1 MAEDKFTDIMYKPNM
16 GIPFTI
22 SLILFFLYMILQL
35 IELNTFI
42 KSMDILDVTKTTR
55 STLVYTYLLGY
66 FVFIFKLF
74 IQLFTIVVIVTVIF
88 WIIIGIFHIFTSIN
102 QSGGYNSAAAMR
114 GGEAENLAKKLLNA
128 VIKVITN
135 VMGIVLLNN
144 FFIIF
149 FVVIPLIILFFTLIF
164 SQFYNRDIII
174 DKDEAN
180 ATRITLTNHNFMM
193 MLITLISVFGVLI
206 LAMDFYYLLIN
217 RDSSTQKMEP
227 DSSSDE

>member
-1 MAEDKFTDIMYKPNM
+1 MAEEKFTDMMYKPNM
-16 GIPFTI
+16 GIAFTI

-55 STLVYTYLLGY
+55 GTLVYTYLLGY

-88 WIIIGIFHIFTSIN
+88 WIIIGVFHIFTSVN
-102 QSGGYNSAAAMR
+102 QSGGYTSAAAMR
-114 GGEAENLAKKLLNA
+114 GGEAENLTKKLQNA
-128 VIKVITN
+128 VIKVFAN
-135 VMGIVLLNN
+135 VMGIVLLKN

-164 SQFYNRDIII
+164 SQFYDRDIII
-174 DKDEAN
+174 EKDEAN
-180 ATRITLTNHNFMM
+180 ATRITLTNHNFMI
-193 MLITLISVFGVLI
+193 MLITIISVFGVLI
-206 LAMDFYYLLIN
+206 LAMDYYFLLIN
-217 RDSSTQKMEP
+217 RSDSSIEKMEP
-227 DSSSDE
+227 DSSSE